1 MSVHQTVVRQ
11 LVLVRHGESVWNQE
25 NRFTGWQDVDLSPQ
39 GVMEARQAG
48 QLLKTEHFFFDGAFT
63 SLLKR
68 AIRTLWFILE
78 SLDQCWLPVEKSW
91 RFNERHYGVLQGL
104 NKVEAVKYYGAE
116 QVQQWRRGFST
127 PPPALALD
135 DPRFP
140 GNDARYA
147 SLLKKDLPTT
157 ESLAM
162 TVQRVVPYW
171 SHLIQ
176 PKVAQ
181 GEKILIV
188 AHGNSLRALVKHLDN
203 LSESAIADFNIPTG
217 IPLLYEF
224 DENMQPR
231 YHCYLGDPTAIGE
244 KIAGVAS
251 QTHRMSIREP
261 SVDE

>member
-1 MSVHQTVVRQ
+1 MSVHKTVVRQ

-39 GVMEARQAG
+39 GVTEALQAG
-48 QLLKTEHFFFDGAFT
+48 QLLKAQQFCFDCAFT
-63 SLLKR
+63 SVLKR

-104 NKVEAVKYYGAE
+104 NKVEALKRYGPE

-127 PPPALALD
+127 PPPALTVD

-162 TVQRVVPYW
+162 TIHRIVPYW
-171 SHLIQ
+171 SHVIQ
-176 PKVAQ
+176 PKVSQ

-188 AHGNSLRALVKHLDN
+188 AHGNSLRALIKHLDN

-231 YHCYLGDPTAIGE
+231 DHRYLGDPTAISQ
-244 KIAGVAS
+244 KIAAVAS
-251 QTHRMSIREP
+251 QTHRTSIGEP
-261 SVDE
+261 SVGE